1 MVPISIKNLL
11 YDKTRFA
18 ITIVGVTFAVVLIFA
33 QIGIYLGFMKN
44 ASTIIDNI
52 NADIWVTSKDSP
64 NFDWSRPFPEKNL
77 NIIKGIKGIE
87 WAEKLVFAWTMMK
100 LPDGG
105 TEQIE
110 LIGYNPNSGIG
121 APWKMKE
128 GRISDVKGGKY
139 IIVDES
145 AQKRLGKVRVGDVR
159 EIMDQKVKIAGIS
172 EGIKSLT
179 TAPYIFTSYDT
190 AKELAPYIGRDNTT
204 FILVKV
210 SEDFDK
216 DEIIQILKK
225 RLTGVSV
232 YTREG
237 YSFRTKK
244 YWTIST
250 GMGMGFLIT
259 AFLGFIIGMII
270 VGQTIY
276 TSTVEHL
283 REFGTLKAIGAT
295 NTYIYRIIIEQAIIN
310 AVVGYVMGLIA
321 IRFLIKGYEKTGLDM
336 VVPDYLMGSVFF
348 ITILM
353 CISASFISIRK
364 ATRIDPVMVFRT

>member
-18 ITIVGVTFAVVLIFA
+18 VTIVGVTFAVVLIFA
-33 QIGIYLGFMKN
+33 QIGTYLGFIKN
-44 ASTIIDNI
+44 AAIIIDNVD
-52 NADIWVTSKDSP
+52 ADIWVTSKDSP
-64 NFDWSRPFPEKNL
+64 NFDWSAPFPERYINVVR
-77 NIIKGIKGIE
+77 GVKGIE
-87 WAEKLVFAWTMMK
+87 WAEKLVLAWAMMK
-100 LPDGG
+100 LPGG
-105 TEQIE
+105 STERIAI
-110 LIGYNPNSGIG
+110 IGYNPNSGIG

-145 AQKRLGKVRVGDVR
+145 AQKRLGNVRVGDVR
-159 EIMDQKVKIAGIS
+159 EILDQRVEVVGVS
-172 EGIKSLT
+172 EGIKPMVT
-179 TAPYIFTSYDT
+179 VPYIFTSYNT
-190 AKELAPYIGRDNTT
+190 AKELAPYIGRHNTT
-204 FILVKV
+204 FILMKV
-210 SEDFDK
+210 AEGFDK
-216 DEIIQILKK
+216 NEIIQVLEK

-232 YTREG
+232 YTKEE

-244 YWTIST
+244 YWTIVT
-250 GMGMGFLIT
+250 GMGMAFLIT
-259 AFLGFIIGMII
+259 ALLGFIVGMVI

-295 NTYIYRIIIEQAIIN
+295 NAYIYRIIIEQAIIN
-310 AVVGYVMGLIA
+310 AVVGYVIGLIA
-321 IRFLIKGYEKTGLDM
+321 IWFLIKGYEKMGVDL
-336 VVPDYLMGSVFF
+336 VVPGYLMVSVFF

-364 ATRIDPVMVFRT
+364 AMRIDPVMVFRA